1 MKDKKKMI
9 INFLIYVLL
18 FGATYY
24 VIFRKQDM
32 SVLIS
37 NFKNTNVI
45 YILIAFGMMI
55 LFYLLEA
62 LNVRNL
68 LRSFGEKTS
77 LKRTFNSTLIGAF
90 YSAITPASSGG
101 QPMQVYYMSKL
112 YDTKVSKSTL
122 ALLIHLFGHQFSI
135 VIIGITCAIFNQMIF
150 DSNLVYLFLIGTF
163 FNFVVLSFYFI
174 CIFSESLTNKLVNLA
189 KKIVKVFKPRKCEK
203 INKKIDSELELFHE
217 SSEYIK
223 NHQREFMSAL
233 LIAVLQVL
241 VNYSIPFFVYKAFG
255 FSGYSIFYFI
265 SIQAILFCTVSCIP
279 LPGSVGISETVF
291 LVLYSHIYTDS
302 MLHNALLI
310 HRGISFYL
318 FVLINLVLINNIIIS
333 KRDSKK

>member
-68 LRSFGEKTS
+68 LRSFGEKAS

-189 KKIVKVFKPRKCEK
+189 KKI
-203 INKKIDSELELFHE
+203 DSQLELFHE

-255 FSGYSIFYFI
+255 FSGYSIFYVI

-318 FVLINLVLINNIIIS
+318 FVLINLVVVLINNIIIS